1 MERAFVLDYKKGKHF
16 LDIDMSEVESVD
28 VFTSYGD
35 EVACFTMRDG
45 TTIEA
50 DAGAFIG
57 GRVENEMVER
67 YTVARYELTEWQ
79 KRKDSSEWFTNRM
92 LESFG
97 IE

>member
-1 MERAFVLDYKKGKHF
+1 M
-16 LDIDMSEVESVD
+16 DIDMSEVESVD

-45 TTIEA
+45 TTIEV
-50 DAGAFIG
+50 DAGDFIG
-57 GRVENEMVER
+57 GRVENEMVEQ

-92 LESFG
+92 LKSLG